1 MLYNVVP
8 SAKEE
13 AVPNGVF
20 HRRNR
25 VTLAQEDPETPPGE
39 EGAKPEAGH
48 RWVRSFH
55 DYAGESREL
64 LGGKGYGLAEMTS
77 LGLPIPEGF
86 TITTEA
92 CLAYFR
98 DGNMAPEALWKE
110 VGLSVRALEARRGQR
125 LGDPDS
131 PLLVSVRSGAA
142 VSMPGMMDTVLN
154 LGINRGVAEGI
165 ARRSG
170 NPAFAYD
177 LYLRFIQMYGEVVM
191 GVDSSHFSGVR
202 DEWLAHA
209 GAASTSHLDFESL
222 EAIISEYHGI
232 VFDATGREVPEDPE
246 VQLRSAVLSV
256 FDSWNSA
263 RAIDYRNHYGISH
276 DMGTAV
282 SVVAM
287 VYGNMDERSGT
298 GVCFTRNP
306 ATGERTLFGE
316 YLANAQ
322 GEELVSGASTPS
334 DISGLSD
341 SMPEVYSQ
349 IVDCAQLLEKRFGDA
364 QDIEFTVESGKLYLL
379 QTRAAQRSP
388 RAAVRMAVE
397 MSGEGL
403 ISREE
408 ALKRVNPD
416 QVYNLLVPRLDESA
430 AEEARE
436 DGRLVA
442 VGLGASPGGATGR
455 LTFSADEAQRLA
467 NEGVRVV
474 LARPET
480 SPEDVHGM
488 LAAAGIV
495 TSRGGTTSHAAVVAR
510 GLGKPCVTGAES
522 LTVNPEDG
530 YIESGDVVVREGE
543 DISIDGATGEIFMG
557 EITTLQPS
565 ISGEQHMVELLSWA
579 DDAKRLGVWANADY
593 PRDVRTALEF
603 GAEGIG
609 LCRTEH
615 MFFEPER
622 LDMVRSMILAAHDC
636 ADSPEGECDTEF
648 HASLAVLEGYQ
659 TEDFEAIFRALEGRP
674 AVIRLLDPPLH
685 EFLPSF
691 AEILE
696 DVVELKAAGGPVET
710 LAAKTALLTHLEDMR
725 EVNPMLG
732 LRGCRLGLKFPAIYE
747 MQTRAII
754 AAACNVS
761 AEGMAVHPEIMVP
774 LVSHGN
780 EMRMLRQNLEA
791 TINAYFEDTGRS
803 VNYKIGTMIELPRAA
818 LTADEIAE
826 TAQFFSFGTNDLT
839 QTTYGYSRDDAEG
852 KFLMKYLE
860 RGILPE
866 DPFQALDRSGVG
878 RLIEMAT
885 RLGRNAHSDIIL
897 GICGEHGGDPS
908 SIEFCHNTGLDYVSC
923 SPYRVPVARL
933 AAAQAALN
941 HTPA

>member
-1 MLYNVVP
+1 M
-8 SAKEE
+8 K
-13 AVPNGVF
+13 
-20 HRRNR
+20 
-25 VTLAQEDPETPPGE
+25 LASGE
-39 EGAKPEAGH
+39 REAGPSDEGH
-48 RWVRSFH
+48 KRSEGPRWVRSFH

-98 DGNMAPEALWKE
+98 GDNRAPETLWGE
-110 VGLSVRALEARRGQR
+110 VELAIRALESSRGQR

-177 LYLRFIQMYGEVVM
+177 LYLRFIQMYSEVVM
-191 GVDSSHFSGVR
+191 GVDSSHFSCVR
-202 DEWLAHA
+202 DEWLGHA
-209 GAASTSHLDFESL
+209 GVASTSQLDFESL
-222 EAIISEYHGI
+222 EAIISEYQGI
-232 VFDATGREVPEDPE
+232 VFDATGGEVPEDPE
-246 VQLRSAVLSV
+246 VQLRNAVLSV

-263 RAIDYRNHYGISH
+263 RAVDYRNHYGISH

-287 VYGNMDERSGT
+287 VYGNIDAQSGT
-298 GVCFTRNP
+298 GVCFTRDP
-306 ATGERTLFGE
+306 STGERTLYGE

-322 GEELVSGASTPS
+322 GEDLVSGASTPG
-334 DISGLSD
+334 DISELSRA
-341 SMPEVYSQ
+341 MPEVYSQ
-349 IVDCAQLLEKRFGDA
+349 ILDCAQLLEKRFSDA

-397 MSGEGL
+397 MADEGL
-403 ISREE
+403 ISKEQ

-416 QVYNLLVPRLDESA
+416 QVYNLLVPRLDQSA
-430 AEEARE
+430 AAAARAE
-436 DGRLVA
+436 GRLVA

-455 LTFSADEAQRLA
+455 LTFNADEAQRLA

-488 LAAAGIV
+488 LAAVGIV

-510 GLGKPCVTGAES
+510 GLGKPCVTGAET
-522 LTVNPEDG
+522 LTVNPERG
-530 YIESGDVVVREGE
+530 YIQSDGVVVTEGE
-543 DISIDGATGEIFMG
+543 DISIDGATGEIFSG

-565 ISGEQHMVELLSWA
+565 ISSEKHMVELLSWA

-593 PRDVRTALEF
+593 PRDVRAALEF

-636 ADSPEGECDTEF
+636 ADSPNGECDKGF
-648 HASLAVLEGYQ
+648 HASLAALEGYQ
-659 TEDFEAIFRALEGRP
+659 IADFEAIFRVLEGRP

-691 AEILE
+691 VEILE
-696 DVVELKAAGGPVET
+696 DVVELRAAGGPPEA
-710 LAAKTALLTHLEDMR
+710 LATKTALLTHLEELR

-747 MQTRAII
+747 MQARAII

-761 AEGMAVHPEIMVP
+761 SEGMAVHPEIMVP

-780 EMRMLRQNLEA
+780 EMKLLRKNLEA
-791 TINAYFEDTGRS
+791 TINAYFEETGRS
-803 VNYKIGTMIELPRAA
+803 VEYKIGTMIELPRAA

-839 QTTYGYSRDDAEG
+839 QTSYGYSRDDAEG

-866 DPFQALDRSGVG
+866 DPFQTLDRRGVG
-878 RLIEMAT
+878 QLIEIAT
-885 RLGRNAHSDIIL
+885 RLGRETYPDLSV

-908 SIEFCHNTGLDYVSC
+908 SIEFCHDTGLDYVSC

-941 HTPA
+941 SSPD

>member
-1 MLYNVVP
+1 MI
-8 SAKEE
+8 
-13 AVPNGVF
+13 
-20 HRRNR
+20 
-25 VTLAQEDPETPPGE
+25 LAQEDTETASAE
-39 EGAKPEAGH
+39 EGDKPAAAH
-48 RWVRSFH
+48 RWVRDF
-55 DYAGESREL
+55 DEYDGESREL

-92 CLAYFR
+92 CLAYFAAGDALP
-98 DGNMAPEALWKE
+98 DGLWE
-110 VGLSVRALEARRGQR
+110 QVGLSLGALEGKRDQI
-125 LGDPDS
+125 LGDPES

-142 VSMPGMMDTVLN
+142 ISMPGMMDTVLN
-154 LGINRGVAEGI
+154 LGINSEVAEGI
-165 ARRSG
+165 ARRTG
-170 NPAFAYD
+170 NPVFAYD

-191 GVDSSHFSGVR
+191 GVESSLFARARDVR
-202 DEWLAHA
+202 LAVA
-209 GAASTSHLDFESL
+209 GADDTSQLDADGL
-222 EAIISEYHGI
+222 RALISDYRS
-232 VFDATGREVPEDPE
+232 VVRDATGRDVPEDPV
-246 VQLRSAVLSV
+246 VQLKNAILSV
-256 FDSWNSA
+256 FDSWNSP
-263 RAIDYRNHYGISH
+263 RAVDYRNHYGISH

-282 SVVAM
+282 NVVVM
-287 VYGNMDERSGT
+287 VYGNMNAQSGT
-298 GVCFTRNP
+298 GVCFTRDP
-306 ATGERTLFGE
+306 ATGERRLYGE

-322 GEELVSGASTPS
+322 GEELVSGASTPG
-334 DISGLSD
+334 DISELSRD
-341 SMPEVYSQ
+341 MPGVFGQ
-349 IVDCAQLLEKRFGDA
+349 LQDCAQLLERRFQDA

-379 QTRAAQRSP
+379 QTRAAQRTP

-397 MSGEGL
+397 MACEDL
-403 ISREE
+403 ITREQ
-408 ALKRVNPD
+408 ALMRVNPD
-416 QVYNLLVPRLDESA
+416 QVYNLLVPRLDDDAVA
-430 AEEARE
+430 AARS

-455 LTFSADEAQRLA
+455 LTFDADEAQRLGE
-467 NEGVRVV
+467 EGVRVV

-488 LAAAGIV
+488 LAAVGIL

-510 GLGKPCVTGAES
+510 GLGKPCITGAES
-522 LTVNPEDG
+522 LTVNPEEG
-530 YIESGDVVVREGE
+530 YIQSGDVVVSEGE
-543 DISIDGATGEIFMG
+543 DISIDGATGEIFRG
-557 EITTLQPS
+557 EVTTIQPS
-565 ISGEQHMVELLSWA
+565 ISSEADMVELLSWA

-593 PRDVRTALEF
+593 PRDVRAALEF

-622 LDMVRSMILAAHDC
+622 LDVVQTMILAAHDC
-636 ADSPEGECDTEF
+636 ADSPPGECGREF

-659 TEDFEAIFRALEGRP
+659 TADFEAIFRALEGRP

-691 AEILE
+691 AEVLE
-696 DVVELKAAGGPVET
+696 DVVELRVSGGSVET
-710 LAAKTALLTHLEDMR
+710 LAAKETLLTHLEEMR

-761 AEGMAVHPEIMVP
+761 AEGLEVHPEIMVP

-780 EMRMLRQNLEA
+780 EMRMLRENLEA
-791 TINAYFEDTGRS
+791 TIRAYFQDTGRS
-803 VNYKIGTMIELPRAA
+803 IGYKIGTMIELPRAA

-860 RGILPE
+860 REILPE

-878 RLIEMAT
+878 RLIEIAA
-885 RLGRNAHSDIIL
+885 RLGRDAYADIEL

-908 SIEFCHNTGLDYVSC
+908 SIEFCHQAGLNYVSC

-941 HTPA
+941 HSDQ